1 MNLWIYGAS
10 QDWERREITRTRTTR
25 YVTLLSV
32 VLALALTAAL
42 AACGSDEP
50 SGVTGPDRT
59 ASLPTETPV
68 SPTRTPTTTGSG
80 DAPTATAAP
89 RPTATRPPLPT
100 IGPTSAETDRETLVA
115 LYNATDGE
123 NWNISTNWLS
133 DAPIGEW
140 EGVHTIGGGIDG
152 GRVRLLGLNDN
163 GLSGEIPPEL
173 GSLSNVVT
181 LSLNDNELSGEI
193 PAELGSL
200 SNLKYL
206 YLGLNDLSG
215 EIPAELGSLSNLE
228 ALYLNDNELS
238 GEIPPE
244 LGSLSHLRYL
254 DLSQNDLSG
263 CVPSSLEDQLLAW
276 GYSVL
281 DSLPFC

>member
-1 MNLWIYGAS
+1 M
-10 QDWERREITRTRTTR
+10 
-25 YVTLLSV
+25 SV
-32 VLALALTAAL
+32 VLTLALTAAL

-59 ASLPTETPV
+59 ASPPTETPV

-89 RPTATRPPLPT
+89 RPTATRPPVPT
-100 IGPTSAETDRETLVA
+100 IGPISAETDREALVA

-133 DAPIGEW
+133 DAPLGEW
-140 EGVHTIGGGIDG
+140 EGVSTAQ

-163 GLSGEIPPEL
+163 GLSGEIPAEL
-173 GSLSNVVT
+173 GNLSNLVT
-181 LSLNDNELSGEI
+181 LSLWDNDLSGEI
-193 PAELGSL
+193 PAEMGSL
-200 SNLKYL
+200 SNLTL
-206 YLGLNDLSG
+206 LLLGLNDLSG

-228 ALYLNDNELS
+228 TLYLNDNELS
-238 GEIPPE
+238 GEIPAE
-244 LGSLSHLRYL
+244 LGSLSNLRYL

-263 CVPSSLEDQLLAW
+263 CVRVRVSSRLEDRLLAW
-276 GYSVL
+276 GYSVR